1 LRRGANF
8 DTRTDVPTEPTSSPK
23 ASRGARSTSSK
34 RGAATL
40 LRPESAA
47 RTERRYAPT
56 PSASAWIAVAVAA
69 FAVVALGAGAYGQ
82 WLRPSELGAHP
93 YAAGLLAAGA
103 VLLLGVALLGPR
115 AAKPI
120 RVGDAGVGVEKDKGA
135 VERIAWCDVTAIELS
150 AAALT
155 IKSAALTVTIALDA
169 HAAAAG
175 AALAQARERIAAKVA
190 GIDAKLAVDASA
202 GEALALEPP
211 QVAGQHC
218 KATGKPIA
226 FERDARLCAR
236 CGEVYL
242 KSAVPKRCLS
252 CDVELG

>member
-1 LRRGANF
+1 MS
-8 DTRTDVPTEPTSSPK
+8 TEPTSSPK
-23 ASRGARSTSSK
+23 TPRAARSTSSK
-34 RGAATL
+34 RAAATL

-47 RTERRYAPT
+47 RTERRYVPT
-56 PSASAWIAVAVAA
+56 PSASAWVAVVVAA
-69 FAVVALGAGAYGQ
+69 LAVVALGAGVYGQ

-93 YAAGLLAAGA
+93 YAMGLLTAGA

-120 RVGDAGVGVEKDKGA
+120 RVGDAGVGVEKDKGV
-135 VERIAWCDVTAIELS
+135 VERIAWCDVTTIELS
-150 AAALT
+150 AGVLT
-155 IKSAALTVTIALDA
+155 IKSAALTLPIAVDA
-169 HAAAAG
+169 HAAAA
-175 AALAQARERIAAKVA
+175 ADALAQARERIAAKVA
-190 GIDAKLAVDASA
+190 GVDAKLAVDASA
-202 GEALALEPP
+202 GELIALEPP

-242 KSAVPKRCLS
+242 KGAVPRRCLS
-252 CDVELG
+252 CDAELG